1 MMGPEK
7 AGGKATLSAT
17 GPFGASLSGLLGGVE
32 QVEAERDGDDEAGL
46 DAGPVDR
53 VEHGMAEK
61 ANGLEA
67 EPTPSRHSFRFI
79 WLPSVSRVMR
89 RQGRPAPRQA
99 RPVPSER
106 ALAGGVWTPSRAR
119 TRSRSWV

>member
-17 GPFGASLSGLLGGVE
+17 GPFGASLGGLLGGLLGGVE
-32 QVEAERDGDDEAGL
+32 QAEAERDGDDEAGL
-46 DAGPVDR
+46 DAGSVDR

-61 ANGLEA
+61 ADGLEA
-67 EPTPSRHSFRFI
+67 EPTPSRHSFQFT
-79 WLPSVSRVMR
+79 RVMR

-106 ALAGGVWTPSRAR
+106 ALAGGAWTPSRAR